1 MSVLKEGIYFMR
13 YLGLDLGTKTL
24 GVAISDKTNTLASV
38 LTVIHFNSNDFETA
52 SEELLKVMNNYE
64 IAKIVLGLPKNM
76 NNTCGFATERSLKFK
91 SILEAKTDIPIY
103 LLDERLSTIEAE
115 NILLS
120 ADMSRKRRKKV
131 IDGVAAQII
140 LETFMKKEGL

>member
-1 MSVLKEGIYFMR
+1 MR
-13 YLGLDLGTKTL
+13 YLGLDLGIKTL

-52 SEELLKVMNNYE
+52 ANLLMDIINNYE
-64 IAKIVLGLPKNM
+64 ISKIVLGLPKNM
-76 NNTCGFATERSLKFK
+76 NNSSGFATKRSLDFK
-91 SILEAKTDIPIY
+91 SILETKTDIPIY

-120 ADMSRKRRKKV
+120 ADMSRKKRKKV